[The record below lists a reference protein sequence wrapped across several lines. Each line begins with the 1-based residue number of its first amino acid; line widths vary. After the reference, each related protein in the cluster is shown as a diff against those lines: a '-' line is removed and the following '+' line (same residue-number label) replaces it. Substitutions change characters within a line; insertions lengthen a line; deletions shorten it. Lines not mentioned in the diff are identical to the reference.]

1 MRKLRVGIIGQGRS
15 GRDIHAN
22 TVIKLVNDKFEIAAV
37 CDLILERCEPSQ
49 KDTGC
54 AVYADYRK
62 MFKDKSIDLIINAT
76 TSEQHV
82 PVTMKILD
90 AGFNVLTEK
99 PLARKTSDVDKL
111 IKKAVEAGKVFAIY
125 QQSRFAPYFTKTR
138 EIIDSGVLGRI
149 VMVKIAFNGFARRWD
164 WQTLQCMDAGNL
176 RNTGPH
182 PLDQALQI
190 FGDTDPDVFC
200 IMDKANSFGDAED
213 HVKLI
218 LHGKGHPTIDL
229 EISSC
234 CAYPPYTYQVYGT
247 NGGITGDMKHLDWK
261 YFKPEEAPEQELI
274 TGPMPNLAYCKEEL
288 KWYTEKWDAS
298 AEEANLFDNMATRFY
313 NRLYDTIVNGAPLA
327 VTQQE
332 VRRQIAVIEECHR
345 QNPMPVL
352 KRT

>member
-15 GRDIHAN
+15 GRNIHAN
-22 TVIKLVNDKFEIAAV
+22 TLIKLVNDRFEIAAV

-54 AVYADYRK
+54 AVYTDYKK
-62 MFKDKSIDLIINAT
+62 MLKDKSLDLIVNAT

-82 PVTMKILD
+82 PVTKKILD

-99 PLARKTSDVDKL
+99 PLARRVSDVDKL
-111 IKKAVEAGKVFAIY
+111 IEKAAEAGKVFAIF
-125 QQSRFAPYFTKTR
+125 QQSRFAAYFTKVR
-138 EIIDSGVLGRI
+138 EIIDSGALGRI

-164 WQTLQCMDAGNL
+164 WQTLQYMDAGNL

-182 PLDQALQI
+182 PLDQALQL
-190 FGDTDPDVFC
+190 FGDADPGVFC

-218 LHGKGHPTIDL
+218 LHGKGHPTVDL

-234 CAYPPYTYQVYGT
+234 CAYPLYTYQVYGT
-247 NGGITGDMKHLDWK
+247 NGGLTGDMKHLDWK
-261 YFKPEEAPEQELI
+261 YFKPEEAPEQKLI
-274 TGPMPNLAYCKEEL
+274 PGPMPNLGYCQEEL
-288 KWYTEKWDAS
+288 KWYTGKWDAS
-298 AEEANLFDNMATRFY
+298 PEESNLFDYMASIFY
-313 NRLYDTIVNGAPLA
+313 NRLYDTIVNGARLA

-332 VRRQIAVIEECHR
+332 VRRQIAVIEKCHR
-345 QNPMPVL
+345 QNPMPEL
-352 KRT
+352 KRV